1 MDGCNFSAM
10 PSPVW
15 TYFKKMG
22 KDSLCISC
30 GKLVTSTNTTNM
42 WFHLEKQHHKIYI
55 DLKKKIPK
63 YRIVDNTFFERI
75 DFEGTEKLQL
85 YEFGMACQLIR
96 L

>member
-1 MDGCNFSAM
+1 AFKVNTFKKRVVNNPVFRNSKAKNTSCNFSAM

-22 KDSLCISC
+22 NPLCISC

-55 DLKKKIPK
+55 DLKK
-63 YRIVDNTFFERI
+63 
-75 DFEGTEKLQL
+75 
-85 YEFGMACQLIR
+85 
-96 L
+96 